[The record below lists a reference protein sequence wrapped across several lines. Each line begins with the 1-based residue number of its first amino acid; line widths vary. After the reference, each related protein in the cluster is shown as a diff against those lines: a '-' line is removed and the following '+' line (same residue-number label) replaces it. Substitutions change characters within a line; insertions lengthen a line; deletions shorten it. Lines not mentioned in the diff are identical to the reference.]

1 MKNYRRENTWFSLC
15 GLNCALCPMHNME
28 NGCPGCGGG
37 EGHQS
42 CAKIRCAIER
52 KIGEFCFE
60 CMEYPCEKYLH
71 IDEYDSFI
79 THLHQKADLEKASI
93 IGTENYNLEQKEKIE
108 ILNYLLA
115 NYNNGR
121 RKTFFCIAVNLLD
134 LPDIRE
140 ILRQIGENNEL
151 SEATEKERGL
161 YVVKAFQDI
170 ADKKDIKLKL
180 RKKR

>member
-1 MKNYRRENTWFSLC
+1 MMKGFKR
-15 GLNCALCPMHNME
+15 
-28 NGCPGCGGG
+28 
-37 EGHQS
+37 
-42 CAKIRCAIER
+42 
-52 KIGEFCFE
+52 
-60 CMEYPCEKYLH
+60 
-71 IDEYDSFI
+71 
-79 THLHQKADLEKASI
+79 
-93 IGTENYNLEQKEKIE
+93 E

-161 YVVKAFQDI
+161 YAVKAFQDI

>member
-1 MKNYRRENTWFSLC
+1 MMKGFKR
-15 GLNCALCPMHNME
+15 
-28 NGCPGCGGG
+28 
-37 EGHQS
+37 
-42 CAKIRCAIER
+42 
-52 KIGEFCFE
+52 
-60 CMEYPCEKYLH
+60 
-71 IDEYDSFI
+71 
-79 THLHQKADLEKASI
+79 
-93 IGTENYNLEQKEKIE
+93 KIE

-161 YVVKAFQDI
+161 YVVKAFKDI
-170 ADKKDIKLKL
+170 ADKRDIKLKL
-180 RKKR
+180 RKK